1 MYYKGYSEYRID
13 HWHSFKNDSDR
24 FILHAGEK
32 AYEIN
37 KHGKGWYTMEGR
49 SDYIRVG
56 MTEDTTE
63 VAYIDPQ
70 GGPFLHVGDDFEKL
84 GKIVSLIQEDSGKE
98 EFFKIRIE
106 VEQ

>member
-1 MYYKGYSEYRID
+1 MLFNMKLKKIKSRYGV
-13 HWHSFKNDSDR
+13 DR
-24 FILHAGEK
+24 T
-32 AYEIN
+32 IN
-37 KHGKGWYTMEGR
+37 KHGKGWYTMEGH

-56 MTEDTTE
+56 MTEDNTE

-84 GKIVSLIQEDSGKE
+84 GKIVSLIQEDSGKN